1 MKQENENTTELQV
14 ITVGKTTF
22 PVEVRDGRLAVNLT
36 AMAKPYGKRPDDWLK
51 TKEAQRYLLA
61 IATAKRGKIL
71 LADSQEV
78 TESLPV
84 TKKIVTADYQ
94 KLTEDLLVTKKILTA
109 DLVEVRQGGSS
120 DNQGTWVYDRRIAT
134 RFAQWLDVYLAIAV
148 DALLVDLMEGRKF
161 IAETTRF
168 EDRQFVSLEDFC
180 KIYKLSPNA
189 FYSYKAH
196 YPYEYIWT
204 GGSWR
209 MSTRLCHY
217 IELRYQLNHNKQS
230 MYQYK
235 IDIDKQ
241 QGVLDFKLWED

>member
-1 MKQENENTTELQV
+1 MKQENENATELQI

-22 PVEVRDGRLAVNLT
+22 PVEVRNGRLAVNLT
-36 AMAKPYGKRPDDWLK
+36 AMAKPYGKLPKDWTDTQK
-51 TKEAQRYLLA
+51 AQRYLS
-61 IATAKRGKIL
+61 IISKRGKNL
-71 LADSQEV
+71 LAD
-78 TESLPV
+78 
-84 TKKIVTADYQ
+84 
-94 KLTEDLLVTKKILTA
+94 LL
-109 DLVEVRQGGSS
+109 EVRKGG
-120 DNQGTWVYDRRIAT
+120 DPGNAGTWVYDRRIAT
-134 RFAQWLDVYLAIAV
+134 RFAQWLDEELEVAV
-148 DALLVDLMEGRKF
+148 DDLLVDLMEGRKF

-168 EDRQFVSLEDFC
+168 ENRQFVSLEDFC
-180 KIYKLSPNA
+180 AVYKLSPNA

-217 IELRYQLNHNKQS
+217 IELRHQLNHNKQS

-241 QGVLDFKLWED
+241 QGVLDFKSWED

>member
-1 MKQENENTTELQV
+1 MKQENENATELQV

-36 AMAKPYGKRPDDWLK
+36 AMAKPYGKLPKDWADTQK
-51 TKEAQRYLLA
+51 AQRYLS
-61 IATAKRGKIL
+61 IISKRGKIL
-71 LADSQEV
+71 LAD
-78 TESLPV
+78 
-84 TKKIVTADYQ
+84 
-94 KLTEDLLVTKKILTA
+94 LL
-109 DLVEVRQGGSS
+109 EVRQGGYPG
-120 DNQGTWVYDRRIAT
+120 NAGTWAYDRRIAT
-134 RFAQWLDVYLAIAV
+134 RFAQWLDEELEVAV
-148 DALLVDLMEGRKF
+148 DDLLVDIMEGRKF

-168 EDRQFVSLEDFC
+168 ENRQFVSLEDFC

-217 IELRYQLNHNKQS
+217 IELRHQLNHNKQS

-241 QGVLDFKLWED
+241 QGVLDFKSWED

>member
-1 MKQENENTTELQV
+1 MGAVLFNYPHAKINYVMKQENENTTELQV

-51 TKEAQRYLLA
+51 T
-61 IATAKRGKIL
+61 
-71 LADSQEV
+71 
-78 TESLPV
+78 
-84 TKKIVTADYQ
+84 

>member
-1 MKQENENTTELQV
+1 MTMNKEKETATELQML
-14 ITVGKTTF
+14 TVDQTTF
-22 PVEVRDGRLAVNLT
+22 PVEVRTGRVAVNLT
-36 AMAKPYGKRPDDWLK
+36 AMGKLYGKQKQPSNWLRTDEAQQYLDAIAKP
-51 TKEAQRYLLA
+51 
-61 IATAKRGKIL
+61 
-71 LADSQEV
+71 
-78 TESLPV
+78 
-84 TKKIVTADYQ
+84 Q
-94 KLTEDLLVTKKILTA
+94 KCGSA
-109 DLVEVRQGGSS
+109 DLVEVRKGGAPE
-120 DNQGTWVYDRRIAT
+120 NQGTWCYDRRIAV
-134 RFAQWLDVYLAIAV
+134 RYAQWLDVHLAIAV
-148 DALLVDLMEGRKF
+148 DDLLVDLMEGRKF

-217 IELRYQLNHNKQS
+217 IELKYQLHQNKQS

-235 IDIDKQ
+235 IDVDAR
-241 QGVLDFKLWED
+241 QGILEFKEEV